1 MDGDVSISI
10 AVTSIWACGVPD
22 AMDGAWCTAPF
33 QLRLHATDYQRRH
46 LAYARI
52 WIWNTELEKIHSSI
66 GRAQSFQI
74 DNAHRCW
81 VSIRLIDPP

>member
-33 QLRLHATDYQRRH
+33 QLRLHATDYQDDTWRT
-46 LAYARI
+46 LGFGFG
-52 WIWNTELEKIHSSI
+52 TPS
-66 GRAQSFQI
+66 
-74 DNAHRCW
+74 
-81 VSIRLIDPP
+81 